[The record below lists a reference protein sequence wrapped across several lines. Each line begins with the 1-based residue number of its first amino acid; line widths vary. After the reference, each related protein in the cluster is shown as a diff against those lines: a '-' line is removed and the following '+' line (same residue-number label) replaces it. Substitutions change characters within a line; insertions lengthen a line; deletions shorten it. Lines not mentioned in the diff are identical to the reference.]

1 MSYADDVL
9 VYRQGKDREQLV
21 EELQSE
27 LDRIGRWCVE
37 AGALVNP
44 TKAAVTWFSLN
55 NHIVNTPTPSVV
67 LCSEVVE
74 RSQSMKYLGL
84 RFDRSLAFTE
94 HIAHVIMKARKGLLA
109 MRVMAAAD
117 CEQRHLCLLY
127 HVPGSGPFCA

>member
-44 TKAAVTWFSLN
+44 TNAAVTWFSLN

-74 RSQSMKYLGL
+74 RSVYEIPGA
-84 RFDRSLAFTE
+84 AF
-94 HIAHVIMKARKGLLA
+94 
-109 MRVMAAAD
+109 
-117 CEQRHLCLLY
+117 
-127 HVPGSGPFCA
+127 